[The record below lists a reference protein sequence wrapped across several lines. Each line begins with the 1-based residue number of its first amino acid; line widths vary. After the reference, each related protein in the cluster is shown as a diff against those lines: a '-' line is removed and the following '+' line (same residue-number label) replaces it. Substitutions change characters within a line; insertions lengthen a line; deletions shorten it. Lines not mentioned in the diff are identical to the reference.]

1 MNIAKT
7 TLLWWSFFMPRRLA
21 YIILIYT
28 SLTQSSFSQD
38 ILSIINDEQT
48 NHLYFICN
56 DIYKYTN
63 TKYIKIAAANHEK
76 ETHSVINII
85 NLLKTKLSKEEFK
98 GSEKIMLFEKK
109 DKALKTGNISGLK
122 FFAFSDVDGQKILKF
137 DCTLMKFGRK
147 KIGPFEIPSNKHILI
162 DPEIEF
168 FIKI

>member
-7 TLLWWSFFMPRRLA
+7 TSIWWSFFVPRLA

-28 SLTQSSFSQD
+28 SLTLSSFSQD

-48 NHLYFICN
+48 NHLYFICS
-56 DIYKYTN
+56 DINNNTD
-63 TKYIKIAAANHEK
+63 TKYIKITAANYEE

-85 NLLKTKLSKEEFK
+85 NLLKSKLNKEAFKDSKRL
-98 GSEKIMLFEKK
+98 MLFEKK
-109 DKALKTGNISGLK
+109 GSTFKTGNISGPK
-122 FFAFSDVDGQKILKF
+122 FFTFSEIDGRKILKF

-147 KIGPFEIPSNKHILI
+147 KLGPFEIPSNKHILI

>member
-7 TLLWWSFFMPRRLA
+7 ALLWWSFFMPRLA

-28 SLTQSSFSQD
+28 SLTQSTFSQD

-63 TKYIKIAAANHEK
+63 TKYIKIVAANHEK
-76 ETHSVINII
+76 ETHSVVNII
-85 NLLKTKLSKEEFK
+85 NLLKPKLSKEEFK
-98 GSEKIMLFEKK
+98 DSEKIVLFEKN
-109 DKALKTGNISGLK
+109 DNTLNTGNISGLK
-122 FFAFSDVDGQKILKF
+122 FFAFSDVDGRKILKF

-147 KIGPFEIPSNKHILI
+147 KVGPFEVPFNKHILI
-162 DPEIEF
+162 NPEIEF

>member
-56 DIYKYTN
+56 DIYKYTRN
-63 TKYIKIAAANHEK
+63 PMYLGLLIIYLSTIILFQNFLGFLLVPAFILYINYFQEIFLKI
-76 ETHSVINII
+76 
-85 NLLKTKLSKEEFK
+85 
-98 GSEKIMLFEKK
+98 
-109 DKALKTGNISGLK
+109 
-122 FFAFSDVDGQKILKF
+122 
-137 DCTLMKFGRK
+137 
-147 KIGPFEIPSNKHILI
+147 
-162 DPEIEF
+162 
-168 FIKI
+168 